1 MIDIAILG
9 MNHNTAPV
17 KIRECIAKDPN
28 HQKVALSLIKKN
40 EDIKECLFIS
50 TCNRI
55 EALYTTEDKIKAQEY
70 VISAISDMGN
80 IRRDIILRHLYYK
93 EGREAIRHIFRV
105 SSSLDSMVMGEPQI
119 LGQIKEAYRL
129 ATRERTSGVII
140 NRLMH
145 RAFHVAKR
153 IRTETGICD
162 SAVSVSYAAVELA
175 KKIFHNLDDK
185 EILLIGAGEMAEL
198 AAKNL
203 LNHGVKSIYVANRTF
218 ERAMEVARYFNGY
231 PISFEEIPLCLNKM
245 DIVISS
251 TASTEIIINYEDV
264 KGILR
269 KRKNRP
275 LFFIDI
281 AVPRDIDP
289 KINRLDNV
297 YLYDIDDLKEVVKK
311 NMERR
316 KDEAIKAERIVD
328 EELIKFER
336 WLKTLEVV
344 PTIKSL
350 KEKAETIRQ
359 NEFKRSFSNFK
370 GLSKEQIDAIER
382 LTISIT
388 EKIITDPILFLKS
401 KADRNKKDL
410 YLDITKRLFRLD
422 QEE

>member
-1 MIDIAILG
+1 MIDIAILE

-17 KIRECIAKDPN
+17 EIRECIAKDPN
-28 HQKVALSLIKKN
+28 HQKKALSLIKKN

-55 EALYTTEDKIKAQEY
+55 EALYTTEDKTRAQEY

-80 IRRDIILRHLYYK
+80 IRRDLILRHLYYK
-93 EGREAIRHIFRV
+93 EGRDAIRHIFRV

-119 LGQIKEAYRL
+119 LGQVKEAYRL
-129 ATRERTSGVII
+129 STRERTSGVII

-203 LNHGVKSIYVANRTF
+203 LNHGVRSISVANRTF
-218 ERAMEVARYFNGY
+218 ERATEVARYFNGN
-231 PISFEEIPLCLNKM
+231 PISFEEIPLYLNKM

-264 KGILR
+264 KGSLR

-289 KINRLDNV
+289 EINRLDNV

-316 KDEAIKAERIVD
+316 KDEAIKAGRIVD
-328 EELIKFER
+328 EEVIKFER
-336 WLKTLEVV
+336 WLKTLDVV

-359 NEFKRSFSNFK
+359 NEFKRSFSHFK

-388 EKIITDPILFLKS
+388 EKIITDPILFLKN
-401 KADRNKKDL
+401 KAGRNREDL

>member
-1 MIDIAILG
+1 
-9 MNHNTAPV
+9 
-17 KIRECIAKDPN
+17 
-28 HQKVALSLIKKN
+28 
-40 EDIKECLFIS
+40 
-50 TCNRI
+50 
-55 EALYTTEDKIKAQEY
+55 
-70 VISAISDMGN
+70 
-80 IRRDIILRHLYYK
+80 
-93 EGREAIRHIFRV
+93 
-105 SSSLDSMVMGEPQI
+105 
-119 LGQIKEAYRL
+119 
-129 ATRERTSGVII
+129 
-140 NRLMH
+140 
-145 RAFHVAKR
+145 
-153 IRTETGICD
+153 
-162 SAVSVSYAAVELA
+162 
-175 KKIFHNLDDK
+175 
-185 EILLIGAGEMAEL
+185 
-198 AAKNL
+198 
-203 LNHGVKSIYVANRTF
+203 
-218 ERAMEVARYFNGY
+218 
-231 PISFEEIPLCLNKM
+231 M

-264 KGILR
+264 KGSLR

>member
-17 KIRECIAKDPN
+17 EIRECIAKDPN
-28 HQKVALSLIKKN
+28 HQKKALSLIKKN

-55 EALYTTEDKIKAQEY
+55 EALYTTEDKTRAQEY

-80 IRRDIILRHLYYK
+80 IRRDLILRHLYYK
-93 EGREAIRHIFRV
+93 EGRDAIRHIFRV

-119 LGQIKEAYRL
+119 LGQVKEAYRL
-129 ATRERTSGVII
+129 STRERTSGVII

-203 LNHGVKSIYVANRTF
+203 LNHGVRSISVANRTF
-218 ERAMEVARYFNGY
+218 ERATEVARYFNGN
-231 PISFEEIPLCLNKM
+231 PISFEEIPLYLNKM

-264 KGILR
+264 KGSLR

-289 KINRLDNV
+289 EINRLDNV

-316 KDEAIKAERIVD
+316 KDEAIKAGRIVD
-328 EELIKFER
+328 EEVIKFER
-336 WLKTLEVV
+336 WLKTLDVV

-359 NEFKRSFSNFK
+359 NEFKRSFSHFK

-388 EKIITDPILFLKS
+388 EKIITDPILFLKN
-401 KADRNKKDL
+401 KAGRNREDL

>member
-1 MIDIAILG
+1 
-9 MNHNTAPV
+9 
-17 KIRECIAKDPN
+17 
-28 HQKVALSLIKKN
+28 
-40 EDIKECLFIS
+40 
-50 TCNRI
+50 
-55 EALYTTEDKIKAQEY
+55 
-70 VISAISDMGN
+70 
-80 IRRDIILRHLYYK
+80 
-93 EGREAIRHIFRV
+93 
-105 SSSLDSMVMGEPQI
+105 
-119 LGQIKEAYRL
+119 
-129 ATRERTSGVII
+129 
-140 NRLMH
+140 
-145 RAFHVAKR
+145 
-153 IRTETGICD
+153 
-162 SAVSVSYAAVELA
+162 
-175 KKIFHNLDDK
+175 
-185 EILLIGAGEMAEL
+185 L

-203 LNHGVKSIYVANRTF
+203 LNHGVRSISVANRTF
-218 ERAMEVARYFNGY
+218 ERATEVARYFNGN
-231 PISFEEIPLCLNKM
+231 PISFEEIPLYLNKM

-264 KGILR
+264 KGSLR

-289 KINRLDNV
+289 EINRLDNV

-316 KDEAIKAERIVD
+316 KDEAIKAGRIVD
-328 EELIKFER
+328 EEVIKFER
-336 WLKTLEVV
+336 WLKTLDVV

-359 NEFKRSFSNFK
+359 NEFKRSFSHFK

-388 EKIITDPILFLKS
+388 EKIITDPILFLKN
-401 KADRNKKDL
+401 KAGRNREDL